1 MTLKNTIQKAL
12 LVILTVGAA
21 KQADAQIVNGGFEN
35 WTKLNRLEEP
45 VAWNSL
51 NLLAEFGGDSAICRK
66 STDAHWG
73 KYAALLTPS
82 YIALAGDTLPGLL
95 LGKFTIKNRPAG
107 IRFYFKGAP
116 VGTDSA
122 IVIAELYK
130 GNTDSTDNLVAELS
144 WTSGSKVNAYTL
156 VQEDFQ
162 YYDSRIPDTAVV
174 TIVMGGDA
182 GSFRKSKLFIDDIGF
197 SAYPADVAADL
208 PALKHHLYPNPSNG
222 KVYIS
227 GYQGC
232 GRTELF
238 DLNGRMVFSI
248 PAGAAT
254 ADLSILDNGLYLY
267 RMETPQGYVSGKI
280 MLNK

>member
-35 WTKLNRLEEP
+35 WTKLNRLETP
-45 VAWNSL
+45 DAWTSL
-51 NLLAEFGGDSAICRK
+51 NLLAEFGGDSANCKK

-73 KYAALLTPS
+73 KYAALLNPS
-82 YIALAGDTLPGLL
+82 YLTIASDTLPGLL
-95 LGKFTIKNRPAG
+95 LGQFTINSRPAG
-107 IRFYFKGAP
+107 IRFYYKGTP
-116 VGTDSA
+116 VATDSI
-122 IVIAELYK
+122 IVVAELYK
-130 GNTDSTDNLVAELS
+130 GNTDSTDNLVAELNWS
-144 WTSGSKVNAYTL
+144 SAKATAAYTL
-156 VQEDFQ
+156 AQANFQ
-162 YYDSRIPDTAVV
+162 YYDSRTPDTAVV
-174 TIVMGGDA
+174 TILIGGDN
-182 GSFRKSKLFIDDIGF
+182 GSFRKSKMWIDDIGF
-197 SAYPADVAADL
+197 SAFPADVDPAAAEL
-208 PALKHHLYPNPSNG
+208 NYHVYPNPSNG